1 MASNSL
7 HHPAAE
13 PYNVWS
19 DVQRPSNRGHGE
31 PELDME
37 ELYTIEQASSSS
49 GGSPTR
55 YSAQTIRQKKGRKL
69 VSTMRSGSIH
79 SDDTSSSTTRTSSAE
94 FDLSELNGMPGKQTT
109 TNPVNNKA
117 ITTDTIEEK
126 KASNSTVHK
135 AAQAGFGQQRTRFP
149 SVGLYQGLGRLQA
162 YSAMAFGSFALIHMV
177 PPVLASVGGLDL
189 ADKGLM
195 WGRVYYQTYGVEQVL
210 VFGSL
215 AVHIGAGL
223 CKAAIRLV
231 WRINAYYASTAP
243 TTASETTRDD
253 ASGSETTII
262 AAASHPNG
270 TGGGGSGAST
280 GGSAPGLFPYH
291 RLVGWLLTPI
301 VLGHMDTMR
310 MAPLKVLGDSSLV
323 DYSFVSYLHRI
334 GRPSPYVLL
343 VGFLAYHMV
352 SGGPVAFNMALPKGS
367 ERRIKA
373 RELIQSRKVRA
384 AVAGM
389 VTVVAMVGV
398 YRIMTAEGVIP
409 MSKIYARTSQ
419 EGARH
424 QKLEKQREKM
434 MSEFEQQRAQ
444 IVKDAEVKVSSD
456 KFVAQHDNVEEALKK
471 STIGLVHLKDFR
483 KVRQELEE
491 LKKREAAKTYQIQDK
506 VVKKKSKK
514 VISKLSFA
522 DEEEEEG
529 GEEALQEDQ
538 ETQSTKKRSGS
549 SDDGA
554 GEGQDDDSSSNNKPS
569 PSVFKKS
576 KFGKDPNIDTSF
588 LPDREREEE
597 ERRVREDLRQEWL
610 RKQEEIK
617 KETIQITYSY
627 WDGSGHRKEVEC
639 KKGDTIAQFLEKCRQ
654 QFQQLRGVSIDNLM
668 YVKED
673 LIIPHHYTFYDF
685 IINKARGKSGPLFS
699 FDVHEDIRLTNDAN
713 VEKDESHAGKV
724 VERSY
729 YERNKHIFPLS
740 RFEIYDPEKDYGKYS
755 IKGRAK

>member
-1 MASNSL
+1 MA
-7 HHPAAE
+7 E
-13 PYNVWS
+13 Y
-19 DVQRPSNRGHGE
+19 
-31 PELDME
+31 
-37 ELYTIEQASSSS
+37 
-49 GGSPTR
+49 
-55 YSAQTIRQKKGRKL
+55 KG
-69 VSTMRSGSIH
+69 
-79 SDDTSSSTTRTSSAE
+79 
-94 FDLSELNGMPGKQTT
+94 
-109 TNPVNNKA
+109 
-117 ITTDTIEEK
+117 
-126 KASNSTVHK
+126 
-135 AAQAGFGQQRTRFP
+135 
-149 SVGLYQGLGRLQA
+149 
-162 YSAMAFGSFALIHMV
+162 
-177 PPVLASVGGLDL
+177 
-189 ADKGLM
+189 
-195 WGRVYYQTYGVEQVL
+195 
-210 VFGSL
+210 
-215 AVHIGAGL
+215 
-223 CKAAIRLV
+223 
-231 WRINAYYASTAP
+231 
-243 TTASETTRDD
+243 
-253 ASGSETTII
+253 
-262 AAASHPNG
+262 
-270 TGGGGSGAST
+270 
-280 GGSAPGLFPYH
+280 
-291 RLVGWLLTPI
+291 
-301 VLGHMDTMR
+301 
-310 MAPLKVLGDSSLV
+310 
-323 DYSFVSYLHRI
+323 
-334 GRPSPYVLL
+334 
-343 VGFLAYHMV
+343 
-352 SGGPVAFNMALPKGS
+352 
-367 ERRIKA
+367 
-373 RELIQSRKVRA
+373 
-384 AVAGM
+384 
-389 VTVVAMVGV
+389 
-398 YRIMTAEGVIP
+398 
-409 MSKIYARTSQ
+409 TSQ

-471 STIGLVHLKDFR
+471 STVGLVHLKDFR

-522 DEEEEEG
+522 DDEEEEG
-529 GEEALQEDQ
+529 GDEAAQEDQ
-538 ETQSTKKRSGS
+538 EISSTKKRSGS
-549 SDDGA
+549 SDEGA
-554 GEGQDDDSSSNNKPS
+554 GESQDGGFVSSSNKPS
-569 PSVFKKS
+569 PPVFKKS

-597 ERRVREDLRQEWL
+597 ERRAREDLRQEWL